1 VTARFSDALAALL
14 IAGILTCWAPGF
26 WPVALIQTGA
36 FAMTAAWIA
45 RAMITRNRVHS
56 TWALLATAAVAL
68 WAAAQLASHGTVYSF
83 ETGKAVLYWSANAA
97 VFFVAMQICVSP
109 QMRNRFLHALLWFGF
124 VLSLVV
130 VLQYFTSGGKVFWI
144 FPTGYARTLGPF
156 LYKNQCAAFLELV
169 FPLAVYRSLV
179 DRRHTLLYTSI
190 AATMFATVIAAVS
203 RAGAVLVSCELIAI
217 LLLAWIWKLI
227 PMREFGRKLAATAA
241 LCLTLTAVVG
251 WRITWERFNQ
261 PEPFGVRRELLLSSL
276 SMIRERPWT
285 GFGMGTWAAAYPA
298 YARFDN
304 GLTANHAHNDWAEWT
319 VEGGLPVL
327 GLLGMLAVWSLPRT
341 AQSLWSIGIPAVFA
355 HSLVDYPLREPALAA
370 VLFAMLG
377 ALGAL
382 TAQEAY
388 STDI

>member
-1 VTARFSDALAALL
+1 MAA
-14 IAGILTCWAPGF
+14 
-26 WPVALIQTGA
+26 V
-36 FAMTAAWIA
+36 WIA
-45 RAMITRNRVHS
+45 RAMITRQPVRLPAPLPAIV
-56 TWALLATAAVAL
+56 AVAL
-68 WAAAQLASHGTVYSF
+68 WGAAQLASHGTVYSF

-97 VFFVAMQICVSP
+97 VFFVAMQICLSAYL
-109 QMRNRFLHALLWFGF
+109 RNRFLYVLLWFGF
-124 VLSLVV
+124 VLSIVV
-130 VLQYFTSGGKVFWI
+130 VLQYFTSNGRVFWI
-144 FPTGYARTLGPF
+144 FPTAYERTLGPF

-169 FPLAVYRSLV
+169 FPLAVYQSVV
-179 DRRHTLLYTSI
+179 DRRRTLLYTAI

-217 LLLAWIWKLI
+217 LALAWMWKLI
-227 PMREFGRKLAATAA
+227 TVRDFGRKLAATAA
-241 LCLTLTAVVG
+241 LCLLLTGVVG
-251 WRITWERFNQ
+251 WRTTWEKFNQ
-261 PEPFGVRRELLLSSL
+261 PEPYRMRRELLLSSV

-327 GLLGMLAVWSLPRT
+327 GLLALLALWSLPR
-341 AQSLWSIGIPAVFA
+341 AAHSLWSIGIPTVFV

-377 ALGAL
+377 ALAAKRAIPP
-382 TAQEAY
+382 TFE
-388 STDI
+388 